1 MVTTTSFQVMGGE
14 NDGLACTYLSHQ
26 DWVSLDPFNE
36 ITSAWPFQCLI
47 ICIMNGWTRL
57 RLQFIIH
64 NHRHTLTFESQV
76 VTISGSCPL
85 CFIPRLSEFGM
96 IQAIHISLTLPM
108 SHYMYNEWLDKVDI
122 GMWFIK
128 WSLLPLF
135 ESWVEKKM
143 DWPAPTCHTKIEW
156 VWTHSIKSHQL
167 DPSNVSSYV

>member
-1 MVTTTSFQVMGGE
+1 MVGQGWDWNVVYKMVTTTSFQVMGGE

-57 RLQFIIH
+57 RLEFIIH
-64 NHRHTLTFESQV
+64 NHHHTLTFESQV

-85 CFIPRLSEFGM
+85 CFTPRLSEFGL

-108 SHYMYNEWLDKVDI
+108 SHYKYNEWLDKVEI
-122 GMWFIK
+122 GINCPQP
-128 WSLLPLF
+128 SPTLTF
-135 ESWVEKKM
+135 ESQVLILWL
-143 DWPAPTCHTKIEW
+143 W
-156 VWTHSIKSHQL
+156 L
-167 DPSNVSSYV
+167 DVIGL